1 MELIQ
6 IAELLN
12 ETLVPNLLGQ
22 ETTLAPDLSNI
33 VDLGVALE
41 DLTGKEVENY
51 AQTFVVGVS
60 RNLFE
65 TRLYKSSY
73 YGLMND
79 AREYGGVI
87 QRARAKDFIDATDS
101 HIWTLVDGTD
111 YFDGTYHGTELDV
124 RVYSQDNAFK
134 VVHSIPTEEFKQYFT
149 SADGVSDLVAL
160 IEANVRNS
168 VEVKL
173 EALAKS
179 TLQELIA
186 NAAGDSRVLHMV
198 TLYNSIFTPETDL
211 TTATCLHDVNFLR
224 WYVEQTLRLRDMLRD
239 VNKKYNDGTV
249 PTFTPEEDIRV
260 TMLTEVDK
268 AIVCSM
274 LADTYHKDLLSIG
287 EYNTINFWQNAGTT
301 LLPSLGVTAEVKYQ
315 GADDESATTISSVA
329 AVLYDRYSCGLTAR
343 LSKTTSSYIG
353 AEDFTNYYHHIANS
367 RFVDPRNAAVVLALD

>member
-12 ETLVPNLLGQ
+12 ETLVPNLLG
-22 ETTLAPDLSNI
+22 EDTTIAADLSNI
-33 VDLGVALE
+33 VDLGAKIE

-51 AQTFVVGVS
+51 AQTFIVGVA

-87 QRARAKDFIDATDS
+87 QRARAKNLIEAEDS
-101 HIWTLVDGTD
+101 HIWTLEDGTD
-111 YFDGTYHGTELDV
+111 YFDGKYHGTDLDV

-168 VEVKL
+168 IEVKL

-186 NAAGDSRVLHMV
+186 NAAVDSRVLHMV

-211 TTATCLHDVNFLR
+211 TTATCLHNASFLR
-224 WYVEQTLRLRDMLRD
+224 WYVEQTLRLRDMLKD
-239 VNKKYNDGTV
+239 VNKKYNDGSV

-274 LADTYHKDLLSIG
+274 LADTFHNDLLSIG
-287 EYNTINFWQNAGTT
+287 EYNTINFWQNASNS
-301 LLPSLGVTAEVKYQ
+301 LLPSLGVTAEIKYQ
-315 GADDESATTISSVA
+315 GEDDETATTISSIG

-343 LSKTTSSYIG
+343 LSKITSSYIG
-353 AEDFTNYYHHIANS
+353 SEDFTNYYHHIARS
-367 RFVDPRNAAVVLALD
+367 SFVDPRNAAVVLALD